1 MSTAAIVVI
10 GNEILSA
17 KIADENGPWLTRE
30 LRNLGVEVRRIETVP
45 DEIPLIVDALERAK
59 SQAKWVFTSGGI
71 GPTHDDVT
79 IAAVAQAFGRK
90 VVPDPRILGML
101 QAHYGD
107 RLNAARRRLADVPEG
122 ADIDWHEGAYF
133 PVISLEGI
141 AVLPGPPVLFKEGF
155 GRIRERFRSAPLF
168 GRAVYLALGE
178 GELAEHLDATV
189 ARFPQVSIGSYPRFD
204 QRADYRVKIT
214 FDGRSEDEVREA
226 FAFFRKRLPEPAIL
240 REESS

>member
-1 MSTAAIVVI
+1 M
-10 GNEILSA
+10 A
-17 KIADENGPWLTRE
+17 K
-30 LRNLGVEVRRIETVP
+30 
-45 DEIPLIVDALERAK
+45 
-59 SQAKWVFTSGGI
+59 
-71 GPTHDDVT
+71 
-79 IAAVAQAFGRK
+79 AFGRR
-90 VVPDPRILGML
+90 VVPDSRILGML

-122 ADIDWHEGAYF
+122 AEIDWHEGAYF
-133 PVISLEGI
+133 PVVSLEGV

-155 GRIRERFRSAPLF
+155 GRIRERYRSAPLF
-168 GRAVYLALGE
+168 GRAIYLALGE

-226 FAFFRKRLPEPAIL
+226 FAFFRKRLPGSCIL
-240 REESS
+240 RDEP

>member
-1 MSTAAIVVI
+1 M
-10 GNEILSA
+10 
-17 KIADENGPWLTRE
+17 
-30 LRNLGVEVRRIETVP
+30 
-45 DEIPLIVDALERAK
+45 
-59 SQAKWVFTSGGI
+59 
-71 GPTHDDVT
+71 
-79 IAAVAQAFGRK
+79 
-90 VVPDPRILGML
+90 
-101 QAHYGD
+101 
-107 RLNAARRRLADVPEG
+107 
-122 ADIDWHEGAYF
+122 
-133 PVISLEGI
+133 
-141 AVLPGPPVLFKEGF
+141 LPGPPVLFKEGF

>member
-1 MSTAAIVVI
+1 MTTAAILVI

-30 LRNLGVEVRRIETVP
+30 LRALGVEVRRIETVP

-59 SQAKWVFTSGGI
+59 AHARWVFTSGGI

-79 IAAVAQAFGRK
+79 MAAVAKAFGRR
-90 VVPDPRILGML
+90 VVPDPRILAML

-107 RLNAARRRLADVPEG
+107 RLNVARRRLADVPEG

-133 PVISLEGI
+133 PVVSLEGV

-155 GRIRERFRSAPLF
+155 GRIRERYRSAPLF

-189 ARFPQVSIGSYPRFD
+189 AHFSQVSIGSYPRFD
-204 QRADYRVKIT
+204 DRADYRVKIT
-214 FDGRSEDEVREA
+214 FDGRSEDEVGEA
-226 FAFFRKRLPEPAIL
+226 LAFFKKRVPDRSIL
-240 REESS
+240 REE